1 MLTDTQTK
9 YNLLGEHNYAMHPYI
24 FLITN
29 ICECRYTF
37 VTKKITV
44 PVLSN
49 VLSPRSM
56 SFRLSNTMSY

>member
-29 ICECRYTF
+29 IC
-37 VTKKITV
+37 VGA
-44 PVLSN
+44 L
-49 VLSPRSM
+49 L
-56 SFRLSNTMSY
+56 